1 MKREGFFHI
10 SLLSLSLVGIMYFG
24 NPFVSVVSG
33 DEEKVASH
41 EKVTEPT
48 RVLMNSIAARMNNI
62 LDGILGGNFRY
73 VAQEAGAIV
82 DQSYQI
88 VNTFFPSES
97 KGNEWFKRAQIDPQ
111 DSKKIDKLKE
121 EFDVYVKEIVS
132 SALKVQ
138 KSANSYDT
146 EQTFKS
152 FTKMVENA
160 CFECHK
166 KIRDKQIPVENR

>member
-1 MKREGFFHI
+1 MKREGFFHT
-10 SLLSLSLVGIMYFG
+10 SLLSLGLVGIMYLIH
-24 NPFVSVVSG
+24 PAVSVAFG
-33 DEEKVASH
+33 EEEKVASH
-41 EKVTEPT
+41 EKVVEPT
-48 RVLMNSIAARMNNI
+48 KVLMNSIADRMNNI
-62 LDGILGGNFRY
+62 LEGILGGNFKY

-88 VNTFFPSES
+88 IDTFFTSEP
-97 KGNEWFKRAQIDPQ
+97 KANEWFKRAQIDPQ

-121 EFDVYVKEIVS
+121 EFDEYVKGIVS

-152 FTKMVENA
+152 FTKMVENT

>member
-1 MKREGFFHI
+1 MKREGFFRT
-10 SLLSLSLVGIMYFG
+10 SLLSLGLVGIMYLT
-24 NPFVSVVSG
+24 NSSISVASG

-41 EKVTEPT
+41 EKVMEPT
-48 RVLMNSIAARMNNI
+48 RALMNSIADRMNNI
-62 LDGILGGNFRY
+62 LEGILGGNFKY

-88 VNTFFPSES
+88 INTFFTSEP
-97 KGNEWFKRAQIDPQ
+97 KANEWFKRAQIDPQ

-166 KIRDKQIPVENR
+166 KIRDKQIPIENR